1 MQAGLFALPGL
12 LGALG
17 VYLFG
22 RGEDQLF
29 HEGAVAAEGVSFD
42 AERCRVAAKRDVNPH
57 AVLFPFEYE
66 RRHGV
71 TRSVADQPEVEALQ
85 FRAEI
90 QPVLFA
96 LHGLG
101 LQSEVSGNIS
111 RSFGF
116 ALREEELPADVRRTV
131 LLDQPFDDDRIIF
144 IPQVRFVFSRMCIPI
159 ECFSLFGSEPENPER
174 LSLDSVCLETDY
186 FEGFSFDGFRRGEPA
201 RFGSRRKEV
210 PSENARLHCR
220 ASAGGCRFVFVE
232 PGTVG
237 IAVKGVDPEILGADL
252 SAGFAQPH
260 RVDAHDGGRFR
271 EEVEVGDRAEIGVN
285 VPGIEQDALPDEA
298 FVIGGVAARADVCR
312 RIVYRRRGFLRRGAV
327 RQDGLDF
334 ELCRSVCDAAETEQ
348 GGEEAF
354 HLFVVW
360 TQR

>member
-1 MQAGLFALPGL
+1 MYAPTARHGVDVFGRPPCLTAHFPGHTDPDFALQDQLGSSLAVFPVERSLTFLLLFFLLQAGLFALPGL

-66 RRHGV
+66 RGHGV

-116 ALREEELPADVRRTV
+116 ALREEELPADVCRTV

-144 IPQVRFVFSRMCIPI
+144 VPQVRFVFSRMCIPI

-174 LSLDSVCLETDY
+174 LSLDSV
-186 FEGFSFDGFRRGEPA
+186 
-201 RFGSRRKEV
+201 
-210 PSENARLHCR
+210 
-220 ASAGGCRFVFVE
+220 
-232 PGTVG
+232 
-237 IAVKGVDPEILGADL
+237 
-252 SAGFAQPH
+252 
-260 RVDAHDGGRFR
+260 
-271 EEVEVGDRAEIGVN
+271 
-285 VPGIEQDALPDEA
+285 
-298 FVIGGVAARADVCR
+298 
-312 RIVYRRRGFLRRGAV
+312 
-327 RQDGLDF
+327 
-334 ELCRSVCDAAETEQ
+334 
-348 GGEEAF
+348 
-354 HLFVVW
+354 
-360 TQR
+360 